1 MKNIHV
7 SFERRNFR
15 GVDFLFLSFPYDFQ
29 VKEYVKR
36 FPGMKWSQSNRS
48 FCVPF
53 SHNLQNQLE
62 AYLMR
67 KDYIKVVFNNT
78 LKTIDNAKISK
89 NNKILP
95 RDKEE
100 LMRNFENYLLG
111 KRYSTSTLKVYLMF
125 VRNFLRF
132 HNNVN
137 PELLSAESVRLFV
150 EWVVRQKCYSIS
162 THRQLVSA
170 LRHFAFFY
178 PNCAIDPDVL
188 ERPQKQRKLPV
199 VLSMEEVKHI
209 LQVTKNL
216 KHKVAF
222 ALLYSSGL
230 RVGELLNL
238 ELRSF
243 DFDRR
248 MIYVQSGKGGKDR
261 YVQLAE
267 SLIPML
273 KTYYHSYGPRQYFL
287 EGQKGGRYTAS
298 SIRAVLRQSC
308 KLASITKPVTPHT
321 LRHSYATHL
330 MESGT
335 GIRYIQELLGHS
347 KPETTMIYTHVSS
360 HNISDV
366 VSPLD
371 LMVSRFRIP
380 EKSLDELS
388 FGRTQFRNNR
398 NKM

>member
-7 SFERRNFR
+7 SFERRNIR

-132 HNNVN
+132 HNK
-137 PELLSAESVRLFV
+137 SVTR
-150 EWVVRQKCYSIS
+150 
-162 THRQLVSA
+162 
-170 LRHFAFFY
+170 
-178 PNCAIDPDVL
+178 
-188 ERPQKQRKLPV
+188 
-199 VLSMEEVKHI
+199 
-209 LQVTKNL
+209 
-216 KHKVAF
+216 
-222 ALLYSSGL
+222 
-230 RVGELLNL
+230 
-238 ELRSF
+238 
-243 DFDRR
+243 
-248 MIYVQSGKGGKDR
+248 
-261 YVQLAE
+261 
-267 SLIPML
+267 
-273 KTYYHSYGPRQYFL
+273 
-287 EGQKGGRYTAS
+287 
-298 SIRAVLRQSC
+298 
-308 KLASITKPVTPHT
+308 
-321 LRHSYATHL
+321 
-330 MESGT
+330 
-335 GIRYIQELLGHS
+335 
-347 KPETTMIYTHVSS
+347 
-360 HNISDV
+360 
-366 VSPLD
+366 
-371 LMVSRFRIP
+371 
-380 EKSLDELS
+380 
-388 FGRTQFRNNR
+388 
-398 NKM
+398 